1 MKEPVEEAM
10 QDRVGG
16 QTLEDYQLSKSLS
29 CHIWSKFITLKTSER
44 LAQLQQ
50 NLFFCFLNCHANQ
63 LSSNP

>member
-29 CHIWSKFITLKTSER
+29 CPILSKFITLKD
-44 LAQLQQ
+44 
-50 NLFFCFLNCHANQ
+50 F
-63 LSSNP
+63 